1 MAEELLKGL
10 KSMPSSP
17 SNPPRLIAVYG
28 PTASGKSTVAEWLS
42 QQLDGQLIA
51 ADAFQIY
58 RGLNIGTNKPSN
70 PESYLMVDICEP
82 EDHYGLGAYLSEVG
96 GHLTRLFR
104 QNRNVVIVGG
114 TGLYLRALLDRWDS
128 ISAPPPPEVRA
139 HYDSC
144 FAEHGIEWLAN
155 QLAARAPDVAAKTDL
170 KNPSRVK
177 RALEK
182 LDTPA
187 ESLSVVLPE
196 FEVVKIG
203 LQVSTPE
210 LNQCIATRVH
220 AMIASGWVEEVKR
233 LLARGVSVDSQAF
246 QAIGYSPLASHI
258 THGALLAT
266 TLDQVILE
274 TVQYAKRQRSWL
286 RSERN
291 LIWLHSVEPV
301 HKVGETLAKQ
311 LRRVAIELT

>member
-1 MAEELLKGL
+1 
-10 KSMPSSP
+10 
-17 SNPPRLIAVYG
+17 
-28 PTASGKSTVAEWLS
+28 
-42 QQLDGQLIA
+42 
-51 ADAFQIY
+51 
-58 RGLNIGTNKPSN
+58 
-70 PESYLMVDICEP
+70 
-82 EDHYGLGAYLSEVG
+82 
-96 GHLTRLFR
+96 
-104 QNRNVVIVGG
+104 
-114 TGLYLRALLDRWDS
+114 
-128 ISAPPPPEVRA
+128 
-139 HYDSC
+139 
-144 FAEHGIEWLAN
+144 
-155 QLAARAPDVAAKTDL
+155 VAAKTDL